1 MRKRSPAVFKQ
12 KKADNA
18 MNLHSDKHP
27 VPLPKRKSA
36 GFTLIELLVV
46 IAIIAIL
53 AGMLLPA
60 LNSAREKGRAISCTS
75 NIKQVLL
82 DFQMYAGDNQDMWP
96 VYGPTGSITWSQ
108 TIYGLE
114 YMQKNQ
120 WKAKTYTYC
129 PSNIRPAFDAATGR
143 PNHYNTYGVKL
154 PFSTPYEQQYA
165 GTTKA
170 PYLYDSALWVFQNNK
185 VKKPSEYFYICD
197 SNSAGTA
204 SIPKGQ
210 NFYYVNPNSPE
221 YGMALMHQSRAN
233 LGFADG
239 HVGTEGLSQLQIRI
253 KDGVSKPGFL
263 HDAYGNQL

>member
-154 PFSTPYEQQYA
+154 PFSTPYEQKYA
-165 GTTKA
+165 
-170 PYLYDSALWVFQNNK
+170 
-185 VKKPSEYFYICD
+185 
-197 SNSAGTA
+197 
-204 SIPKGQ
+204 
-210 NFYYVNPNSPE
+210 
-221 YGMALMHQSRAN
+221 
-233 LGFADG
+233 
-239 HVGTEGLSQLQIRI
+239 
-253 KDGVSKPGFL
+253 
-263 HDAYGNQL
+263 

>member
-1 MRKRSPAVFKQ
+1 MR
-12 KKADNA
+12 
-18 MNLHSDKHP
+18 
-27 VPLPKRKSA
+27 
-36 GFTLIELLVV
+36 FTLIELLVV

-154 PFSTPYEQQYA
+154 PFSTPYEQKYA

-210 NFYYVNPNSPE
+210 NFYYVSPNNPE
-221 YGMALMHQSRAN
+221 YGLALMHQSRAN

-263 HDAYGNQL
+263 HDALGNQL